1 MRVVDVTQWYAPR
14 SGGIRTYLHAKARFA
29 AEHALPH
36 AMIVSR
42 PGPGSRHIER
52 SRVRSL
58 PSVPTGQS
66 AGYRL
71 IPNALA
77 VTAALDDL
85 DPSVVVIHDATAF
98 PRSVCRWARTRG
110 IPVVAIVHSDLE
122 IGAIG
127 LPAIARVPVRGILRH
142 VQGRGLSGP
151 DVVLA
156 ASDATQRRIIGRG
169 SSPILLAPLG
179 VDLEAF
185 EDATPDPA
193 LRAELAPDGSHLL
206 FHAGRLS
213 PEKRP
218 ELLIE
223 TLARLDDHH
232 RLAIAGEGS
241 AVPALK
247 RLALRRG
254 VAGRVRFVG
263 HVDDRTRLATLM
275 ATADCFLHVNPDEP
289 YGLAP
294 LEALAAGS
302 RLVIPETSGVAEQVR
317 DRGAVLVLPDDP
329 AALAEGVRRALATA
343 RPDAPL
349 DDLSWERTFER
360 EWALYRSL
368 LVRAVA

>member
-1 MRVVDVTQWYAPR
+1 VRVVDVTQWYGPR

-29 AEHALPH
+29 AERDLEHALILP
-36 AMIVSR
+36 R
-42 PGPGSRHIER
+42 PGPGTRRIEG
-52 SRVRSL
+52 SRVRAL
-58 PSVPTGQS
+58 PSVPTGQA

-71 IPNALA
+71 IPNARA
-77 VTAALDDL
+77 IVAALSDL
-85 DPSVVVIHDATAF
+85 DPSVVVVHDATSF
-98 PRSVCRWARTRG
+98 PRAICRWAGNRG

-122 IGAIG
+122 IGATG
-127 LPAIARVPVRGILRH
+127 LPTIARVPVRGVLRH
-142 VQGRGLSGP
+142 IQGRGLSGP
-151 DVVLA
+151 DVILA
-156 ASDATQRRIIGRG
+156 ASDTTQRRITGRG
-169 SSPILLAPLG
+169 TSPVLLAPLG

-185 EDATPDPA
+185 ECAEPDED
-193 LRAELAPDGSHLL
+193 LRRELAPPDARLL

-223 TLARLDDHH
+223 TLARLDASH
-232 RLAIAGEGS
+232 RIAIAGEGS

-254 VAGRVRFVG
+254 VAGRVIFLG
-263 HVDDRTRLATLM
+263 HVADRSRIATLM

-302 RLVIPETSGVAEQVR
+302 RLVIPETSGVAAQVGH
-317 DRGAVLVLPDDP
+317 RGAVLVLPDDP
-329 AALAEGVRRALATA
+329 GALADGVRRALSAP
-343 RPDAPL
+343 RPQPAL
-349 DDLSWERTFER
+349 GDLTWDRTFER

-368 LVRAVA
+368 LVRAAA